1 MTTIYQLELAW
12 LSKPATRRNKE
23 LLDIYGRSPNN
34 RTTTHQHTE
43 STKMKTT
50 AVLLAFAISMIA
62 IENLPNDLANVL
74 GLALIITMLAV
85 VIGAL
90 VALGKASR

>member
-1 MTTIYQLELAW
+1 
-12 LSKPATRRNKE
+12 
-23 LLDIYGRSPNN
+23 
-34 RTTTHQHTE
+34 
-43 STKMKTT
+43 MKTT
-50 AVLLAFAISMIA
+50 AVLLAFAISIIA

-90 VALGKASR
+90 VTLGKASR